1 MHIITRWILVCV
13 AVCTAIP
20 TIAGDVG
27 FLDAERAVSSVKEG
41 QRQLQ
46 ALEAWGSPKRQ
57 QVEALR
63 SRVAD
68 LTQQVAAQRAIA
80 SADVIKELEND
91 LLKARRDFEDAGRA
105 FNRDMESKQNEFLS
119 QVATQIGDQA
129 VRRAVSDQLMS
140 PWPLYSAGN
149 EMVCVYS
156 HLSVL
161 GFPWRGRRLENC
173 RTFSPGG
180 DRGRV

>member
-46 ALEAWGSPKRQ
+46 ALEAWGSP
-57 QVEALR
+57 
-63 SRVAD
+63 
-68 LTQQVAAQRAIA
+68 
-80 SADVIKELEND
+80 VIKELEND
-91 LLKARRDFEDAGRA
+91 LLKARRDFEDVGRA

-119 QVATQIGDQA
+119 QVATQIGAIASEYAAANGFDA
-129 VRRAVSDQLMS
+129 VFVLNAQPLVYVADSVNITDAVIK
-140 PWPLYSAGN
+140 LYDERYPIN
-149 EMVCVYS
+149 
-156 HLSVL
+156 
-161 GFPWRGRRLENC
+161 
-173 RTFSPGG
+173 
-180 DRGRV
+180 

>member
-20 TIAGDVG
+20 TFAGDVG
-27 FLDAERAVSSVKEG
+27 FLDAERAVGSVKEG

-63 SRVAD
+63 TRVAD
-68 LTQQVAAQRAIA
+68 LTQQVAAQRNVA

-91 LLKARRDFEDAGRA
+91 LLKARRDFEDVGRA

-119 QVATQIGDQA
+119 QVATQIGAIASEYAAANGFDA
-129 VRRAVSDQLMS
+129 VFVLNAQPLVYVADSVNITDAVIK
-140 PWPLYSAGN
+140 LYDERYPIN
-149 EMVCVYS
+149 
-156 HLSVL
+156 
-161 GFPWRGRRLENC
+161 
-173 RTFSPGG
+173 
-180 DRGRV
+180 